1 MIDNFTHLAPQDGRA
16 DLAVE
21 QSVLG
26 VLLQFSD
33 APETIDVYATLAPE
47 DFYAVKHRLIYAAIV
62 GLYKA
67 GNPVD
72 MLTVTHALRASGKL
86 EECGGAYYI
95 SELTAHVTGFSHV
108 GQWALLLKEYA
119 IRRNVHTVC
128 AQFLAKCYDGETDV
142 FDLVETLKTEAGAV
156 LESANFS
163 ASPYRALGD
172 MFADYMPKLDERQAN
187 HEPRGVPSGVGFL
200 DNFLH
205 GFEPGRLYV
214 LAARPGV
221 GKSALG
227 LQVALNVSAYKP
239 AAFFNFEM
247 SAEETTERA
256 LAHLSGVKSIKMKL
270 GKLDD
275 EDYQD
280 LLKAIHKTHKRE
292 FFFFDVANATV
303 ETLRRSILS
312 LNRKKKLGLIVIDYL
327 QLLRSSRNRVNR
339 YEEITEISGALK
351 RLAKEADA
359 PILLLSQ
366 MNREIEK
373 RSGGFP
379 QNSDLRDSGSIEQDA
394 DVILFLTKDPD
405 GEDDAEKKRALRLT
419 ISKNRNGPAGF
430 TLKIKFDP
438 RTYHFID
445 VDETEYEYAEPPF

>member
-1 MIDNFTHLAPQDGRA
+1 
-16 DLAVE
+16 
-21 QSVLG
+21 
-26 VLLQFSD
+26 
-33 APETIDVYATLAPE
+33 
-47 DFYAVKHRLIYAAIV
+47 
-62 GLYKA
+62 
-67 GNPVD
+67 
-72 MLTVTHALRASGKL
+72 
-86 EECGGAYYI
+86 
-95 SELTAHVTGFSHV
+95 
-108 GQWALLLKEYA
+108 
-119 IRRNVHTVC
+119 
-128 AQFLAKCYDGETDV
+128 
-142 FDLVETLKTEAGAV
+142 
-156 LESANFS
+156 
-163 ASPYRALGD
+163 
-172 MFADYMPKLDERQAN
+172 
-187 HEPRGVPSGVGFL
+187 
-200 DNFLH
+200 
-205 GFEPGRLYV
+205 
-214 LAARPGV
+214 
-221 GKSALG
+221 
-227 LQVALNVSAYKP
+227 
-239 AAFFNFEM
+239 
-247 SAEETTERA
+247 
-256 LAHLSGVKSIKMKL
+256 
-270 GKLDD
+270 
-275 EDYQD
+275 
-280 LLKAIHKTHKRE
+280 
-292 FFFFDVANATV
+292 VANATV

-445 VDETEYEYAEPPF
+445 VDESEYEYARTPILSFLTNIILCAGEKKKIISSKRRKTRPKFICRNLSSP